1 MAVAVSK
8 MSRKALEKELRTLR
22 AYKDETLHRW
32 VREDVKSQAENMD
45 VELSKDELDQV
56 CYKLEFPTD
65 AVWAS
70 MEYQIERIIE
80 LRGE

>member
-22 AYKDETLHRW
+22 AYKDETLFRW
-32 VREDVKSQAENMD
+32 QVSDVQSSAEEMG
-45 VELSKDELDQV
+45 EKLSKDELDQV
-56 CYKLEFPTD
+56 CYKLDWSTED
-65 AVWAS
+65 GWAS
-70 MEYQIERIIE
+70 IEYQIERIIE